1 MKNPGADNGCT
12 FVNAAIGAQD
22 SSLRIESGF
31 IDALAVVP
39 QPGDSV
45 VDLRGDRILPG
56 LINAHDHLQ
65 LNNFP
70 RLKYRERHE
79 NVAQWIAD
87 IDMQRATDPA
97 IAESARVARD
107 LRLRLGGVKN
117 ILSGVTTVAHHD
129 PWYPVL
135 GAVDFPC
142 RVLPD
147 YGWAHSL
154 ALDGEFKVRES
165 YRSTPV
171 NRRWFIHAGE
181 GVDAAA
187 QREFSTLENLECV
200 ASNSLLIHGVAFTAA
215 DRGRLAARGAG
226 LIWCPSSN
234 FFLLGDTAECAD
246 LISQG
251 RVALGSDS
259 RLSGAGDL
267 LDELAVA
274 RESCGVAE
282 ADLESMVTS
291 VAATLLGLSDR
302 GELRAGALADCV
314 ILPRDL
320 PLSAARRADLRC
332 VMLGGGMQYGDED
345 LAQVLMTP
353 ERRVTVA
360 VDGQPKIVDRSIAEF
375 LRTAPLQE
383 CGVRVMESRGIA
395 A

>member
-1 MKNPGADNGCT
+1 MRNPAANDGCT
-12 FVNAAIGAQD
+12 FINAAIGARD
-22 SSLRIESGF
+22 SSLRIEAGC
-31 IDALAVVP
+31 IRELAVAP
-39 QPGDSV
+39 QPADLV
-45 VDLRGDRILPG
+45 VDLRGDRMLPG

-87 IDMQRATDPA
+87 IDTQRATDPA

-135 GAVDFPC
+135 GAADFPC
-142 RVLPD
+142 RVLAD

-154 ALDGEFKVRES
+154 ALEGEFKVRAS
-165 YRSTPV
+165 HRDTPAD
-171 NRRWFIHAGE
+171 RRWFIHAGE

-187 QREFSTLENLECV
+187 RREFSTLENLECI
-200 ASNSLLIHGVAFTAA
+200 AANTLLIHGVAFTAA
-215 DRGRLAARGAG
+215 ERARLAARGAG

-274 RESCGVAE
+274 RETCGVAE
-282 ADLESMVTS
+282 ADLETMVTS
-291 VAATLLGLSDR
+291 VAARLLGLPDR
-302 GELRAGALADCV
+302 GALRAGALADCV
-314 ILPRDL
+314 VLPRDL

-332 VMLGGGMQYGDED
+332 VMVGGVMRYGDED
-345 LAQVLMTP
+345 LAQVLMAP
-353 ERRVTVA
+353 ERCVPVI
-360 VDGQPKIVDRSIAEF
+360 VDGRPKILERSIAEF
-375 LRTAPLQE
+375 LRTSPLQE
-383 CGVRVMESRGIA
+383 RGVQLMESRGKA

>member
-1 MKNPGADNGCT
+1 MRNPAANDGCT
-12 FVNAAIGAQD
+12 FINAAIGARN
-22 SSLRIESGF
+22 SSLRIEAGC
-31 IDALAVVP
+31 IRALAVPP
-39 QPGDSV
+39 QPADTV

-70 RLKYRERHE
+70 RLKYRERYE
-79 NVAQWIAD
+79 SVSQWIAD
-87 IDMQRATDPA
+87 IDSQRATDPA

-135 GAVDFPC
+135 GASDFPC

-154 ALDGEFKVRES
+154 ALEGEFKVRES
-165 YRSTPV
+165 HRGTPA

-187 QREFSTLENLECV
+187 RREFSTLESLECI
-200 ASNSLLIHGVAFTAA
+200 ASNTLLIHGVAFTAA
-215 DRGRLAARGAG
+215 ERGRLAARGAG

-234 FFLLGDTAECAD
+234 FFLLGDTADCAD

-274 RESCGVAE
+274 RENSGVAE
-282 ADLESMVTS
+282 ADLETMVTS
-291 VAATLLGLSDR
+291 AAAILLGLPDR
-302 GELRAGALADCV
+302 GALRAGALADCV

-332 VMLGGGMQYGDED
+332 VMLGGVMRYGDED
-345 LAQVLMTP
+345 LAQVLMAE
-353 ERRVTVA
+353 ERRVPVI
-360 VDGQPKIVDRSIAEF
+360 VDGRPKILDRAIAEF
-375 LRTAPLQE
+375 LRTSPLQDRS
-383 CGVRVMESRGIA
+383 VRVMESRGKA

>member
-1 MKNPGADNGCT
+1 VKNPAANERCT
-12 FVNAAIGAQD
+12 FINATIGARD
-22 SSLRIESGF
+22 SSLRMVSGF
-31 IDALAVVP
+31 IDALAVAP
-39 QPGDSV
+39 QPGDPV

-87 IDMQRATDPA
+87 IDTQRATDPA

-135 GAVDFPC
+135 GAADFPC

-154 ALDGEFKVRES
+154 ALEGEFKVRAS
-165 YRSTPV
+165 HRGTPA

-187 QREFSTLENLECV
+187 RREFSTLEDLDCI
-200 ASNSLLIHGVAFTAA
+200 APNSLLIHGVAFTAA
-215 DRGRLAARGAG
+215 ERARLAARGAG

-274 RESCGVAE
+274 RETCGVAE
-282 ADLESMVTS
+282 ADLETMVTS
-291 VAATLLGLSDR
+291 VAASLLGLPDR

-314 ILPRDL
+314 VLPRDL

-332 VMLGGGMQYGDED
+332 VMLGGVMCYGDED
-345 LAQVLMTP
+345 LARVLMAP
-353 ERRVTVA
+353 ERRVPVT
-360 VDGQPKIVDRSIAEF
+360 VDGRPKILERGIAEF
-375 LRTAPLQE
+375 LRTSPVQE
-383 CGVRVMESRGIA
+383 RGVRVMESRGKA